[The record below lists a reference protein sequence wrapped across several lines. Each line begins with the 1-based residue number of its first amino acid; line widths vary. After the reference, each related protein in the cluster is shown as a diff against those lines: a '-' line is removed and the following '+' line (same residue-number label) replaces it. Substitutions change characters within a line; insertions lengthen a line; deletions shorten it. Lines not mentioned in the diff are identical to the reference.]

1 MPPLAKG
8 ARQKSKEL
16 TFSKLTAKIKIAMKD
31 KGLSETEILADFE
44 RAKKACR
51 HLQPHSPR

>member
-8 ARQKSKEL
+8 ARQKSKNL
-16 TFSKLTAKIKIAMKD
+16 TFSKLTAKLKVAMKD

-44 RAKKACR
+44 RAK
-51 HLQPHSPR
+51 